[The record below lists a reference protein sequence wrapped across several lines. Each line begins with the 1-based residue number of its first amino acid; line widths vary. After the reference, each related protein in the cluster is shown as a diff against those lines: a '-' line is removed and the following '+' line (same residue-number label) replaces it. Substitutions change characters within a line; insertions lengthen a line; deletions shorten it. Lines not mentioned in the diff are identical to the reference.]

1 MTVKELIAELQERDP
16 DALVY
21 VPYSQEGKNGIVKYV
36 CRCPHT
42 NLPAGIAISDDV
54 ALLPIEMDDF
64 VYRDEES

>member
-1 MTVKELIAELQERDP
+1 MTVKELIAELQDRDP

-21 VPYSQEGKNGIVKYV
+21 VPLSDGKNGILKYV

-42 NLPAGIAISDDV
+42 NLPDGIAISDDI

-64 VYRDEES
+64 VHGEGD